1 MSQTR
6 ADVNVRAYRDADE
19 PRVLELLAAS
29 LGGGPAGERPSAFFR
44 WKHLE
49 NPFGRSIMLVAEDGG
64 RIVGL
69 RAFMRWR
76 FTCEGRSI
84 EAVRAVDT
92 ATHPDHQGRGIF
104 SRLTRE
110 ALDLMRGE
118 IDLVFNT
125 PNEKSLPGYLKMGWG
140 IVGTVPISLRVR
152 RPVRFAR
159 GIGSSRAASH
169 GGATAANPDLPEA
182 SEVLRGL
189 SGLPA
194 LLERAERTEGRLIT
208 SRDASFLG
216 WRYARAPLLG
226 YRALVEGDPGDPAG
240 LAIFRVRPRGTLE
253 ETTIADLIV
262 GPGDGHVARRLLRRV
277 VRSAPV
283 DHVTAHLAQGSTA
296 ARAASAVGF
305 FRSKRGM
312 VLVVN
317 PLREGLRPDP
327 MALASWGLALGDL
340 EVF

>member
-6 ADVNVRAYRDADE
+6 AEVSVRAYRDTDE

-29 LGGGPAGERPSAFFR
+29 LGGGPAGDRPSEFFR

-49 NPFGRSIMLVAEDGG
+49 NPFGRSVMLVAEDGG

-76 FTCEGRSI
+76 FACDGRSI

-110 ALDLMRGE
+110 ALELMRGE
-118 IDLVFNT
+118 FDLVFNT

-159 GIGSSRAASH
+159 GLGSIRAAAQ
-169 GGATAANPDLPEA
+169 GGATADLDLPEA
-182 SEVLRGL
+182 SAVLRDL
-189 SGLPA
+189 PGLPA
-194 LLERAERTEGRLIT
+194 LLHRAEGAEGRIAT
-208 SRDASFLG
+208 PRDAAFLD
-216 WRYARAPLLG
+216 WRYGRAPLLG
-226 YRALVEGDPGDPAG
+226 YRALVEGDPDDPSG
-240 LAIFRVRPRGTLE
+240 LAIFRVRARGTLM

-262 GPGDGHVARRLLRRV
+262 GPGDGHTARSLLRRV

-283 DHVTAHLAQGSTA
+283 DHVTAHLVRGSTA
-296 ARAASAVGF
+296 ARAGSEVGF
-305 FRSKRGM
+305 IRSKRGM

-327 MALASWGLALGDL
+327 TALASWGVTLGDL